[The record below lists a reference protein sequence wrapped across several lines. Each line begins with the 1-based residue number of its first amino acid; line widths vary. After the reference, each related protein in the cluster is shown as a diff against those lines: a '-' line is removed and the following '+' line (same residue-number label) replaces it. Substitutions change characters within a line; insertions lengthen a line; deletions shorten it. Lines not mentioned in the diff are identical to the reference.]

1 MQNTEQVAQQKRQG
15 WKCQKNTM
23 KSEHNIKAA
32 RCPLSSSESFDYVG
46 SRAALTIFEGFE
58 GTCCILYAPAPKISN
73 QNMKTVE
80 AKVQNESEAKDFQR
94 SMESII
100 P

>member
-1 MQNTEQVAQQKRQG
+1 M
-15 WKCQKNTM
+15 
-23 KSEHNIKAA
+23 
-32 RCPLSSSESFDYVG
+32 P
-46 SRAALTIFEGFE
+46 
-58 GTCCILYAPAPKISN
+58 YAPAPKISD

-94 SMESII
+94 STESII

>member
-1 MQNTEQVAQQKRQG
+1 
-15 WKCQKNTM
+15 M

-58 GTCCILYAPAPKISN
+58 GTCCMPYAPVPKISN